1 MVSLSNNNVQE
12 SSSLDA
18 VDVESVL
25 KTESQYV
32 EPINESTTVK
42 DNFSRVFSAYK
53 RQNAGV
59 IKEFKNKQEYR
70 SRSERKKLKAE
81 TARKRNARRA
91 HSADRNNGRKY
102 F

>member
-1 MVSLSNNNVQE
+1 MVSLNNDVQE
-12 SSSLDA
+12 NSSLDVA
-18 VDVESVL
+18 DVESTL

-32 EPINESTTVK
+32 EPVNESSAVK

-53 RQNAGV
+53 RQSAGV

-81 TARKRNARRA
+81 TARKRNAKRA
-91 HSADRNNGRKY
+91 RNADRNSGRKY